1 MKNEVGDKSP
11 NEAALSVLIEGEAL
25 TLVPLRSICRG
36 GYHPPERRQIRLQ
49 FIMHKWA
56 RVARKEERK
65 KKKEK
70 WWWRSDASHCNSTFY
85 INNVISTEVERSLNR
100 VWRSPSKN

>member
-36 GYHPPERRQIRLQ
+36 GYHPPER
-49 FIMHKWA
+49 
-56 RVARKEERK
+56 K
-65 KKKEK
+65 KKNGRREHPLVQTNFAREK
-70 WWWRSDASHCNSTFY
+70 GSRANLLSLLHLFLLSPKSLLRNTFRGPRY
-85 INNVISTEVERSLNR
+85 RYALIM
-100 VWRSPSKN
+100 